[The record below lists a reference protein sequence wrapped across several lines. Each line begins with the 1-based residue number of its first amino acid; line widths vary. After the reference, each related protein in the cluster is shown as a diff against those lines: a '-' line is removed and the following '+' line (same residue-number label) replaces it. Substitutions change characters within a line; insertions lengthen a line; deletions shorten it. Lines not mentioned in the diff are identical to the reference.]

1 MTRRQEDGPDSR
13 SNFRTDRMFQS
24 AGRWYFYTREGTTE
38 GPFESQVDASERLNL
53 YIDVLESTLLSP
65 DSGLSLVISE

>member
-24 AGRWYFYTREGTTE
+24 GGRWYFYTREGTTE
-38 GPFESQVDASERLNL
+38 GPFESQVDAQERLSL

-65 DSGLSLVISE
+65 DTELSLMNG